1 MTVTDIYSNHFSCS
15 VFMVLTDCPK
25 QIFEVLYLLP
35 KEHHENVGMRLGPLQ
50 RLIKIIQGV
59 LKQKKMLPLK
69 TSE

>member
-1 MTVTDIYSNHFSCS
+1 
-15 VFMVLTDCPK
+15 MVLTDCPK